1 MSNFDFGNAGQQK
14 SFDLIPADTIA
25 TMHVK
30 IKPGGAGDG
39 GWLKRSKAGDSEALD
54 IELVVVDGEYAK
66 RKLWWLCT
74 VTGATDGHAQAA
86 DISRRRLRAVLES
99 ARGVRP
105 DDESDAA
112 KHARRIEG
120 WGDFDGLRFIGRIG
134 IEPAKGQFKA
144 KNNLLE
150 VVTPERREWHHV
162 EQVTKTPG
170 NNGAPAA
177 ANQAAAAPAVATISR
192 PQWAR

>member
-1 MSNFDFGNAGQQK
+1 MSNFDFGTAGQQK
-14 SFDLIPADTIA
+14 SFDLIPADTI
-25 TMHVK
+25 TTLHVK
-30 IKPGGAGDG
+30 VKPGGAGDG

-54 IELVVVDGEYAK
+54 IELVVVDGDYAK

-105 DDESDAA
+105 DDESEAA
-112 KHARRIEG
+112 NQARRVEG

-150 VVTPERREWHHV
+150 VVTPERKV
-162 EQVTKTPG
+162 AKTPG
-170 NNGAPAA
+170 NNAAPAA
-177 ANQAAAAPAVATISR
+177 ATQSAPAPAVATIAR